1 VLTPVILLTETA
13 RSISQSDLTRRIPVH
28 GSGEAAEMARSFN
41 AMLDRLEAMLEKQRG
56 FAQDA
61 GHELRNPLTIC
72 RGHLQL
78 LGDDP
83 EERRVTIA
91 LVMDELHR
99 MARIVDDMQ
108 LLAEAEHPDFLRPE
122 WIDVQIFAHELVAK
136 ASALA
141 PREWR
146 LEQAP
151 EGRFFADRQ
160 RLTEA
165 LMNLAHN
172 AIQHTSSS
180 DTIGLGVALSDDE
193 TRLWVRDTGA
203 GIPVGDQPR
212 IFERFVRGTDAH
224 RLYRG
229 SGLGLAIVKAVG
241 EAHEGKVQLQSRL
254 GEGSKFTIVM
264 PTESIGGAGDVADTH
279 S

>member
-1 VLTPVILLTETA
+1 MRAE
-13 RSISQSDLTRRIPVH
+13 RRFLQ
-28 GSGEAAEMARSFN
+28 E
-41 AMLDRLEAMLEKQRG
+41 
-56 FAQDA
+56 A
-61 GHELRNPLTIC
+61 GHQLRNPLTVC

-91 LVMDELHR
+91 LVMDELQR
-99 MARIVDDMQ
+99 MTRIVDDMQ
-108 LLAEAEHPDFLRPE
+108 LLAEVEHPDFLRPE
-122 WIDVQIFAHELVAK
+122 WIDVQVFAPELVAE
-136 ASALA
+136 ASAMG
-141 PREWR
+141 PRDWR

-172 AIQHTSSS
+172 AIQHTSPS
-180 DTIGLGVALSDDE
+180 DTIALGVALSDGE
-193 TRLWVRDTGA
+193 TRLWVRDAGV

-229 SGLGLAIVKAVG
+229 SGLGLAIVKAVA
-241 EAHEGKVQLQSRL
+241 EAHGGKVQLQSRL
-254 GEGSKFTIVM
+254 GEGSKFTIVV
-264 PTESIGGAGDVADTH
+264 PNEPSGGTGDVADTDR
-279 S
+279 